1 MSTALDPTETEDTP
15 PSAIFEFVTFSA
27 GGQSYC
33 LEITQIRE
41 IRRWTTV
48 TALPHTPDD
57 VLGVMNLR
65 GAVIPIFDLAARFGL
80 GQTPT
85 NERNVVIVAAAE
97 GNTIGLLVESVSEIL
112 SVDTAEIQPTPDIKS
127 EATRSSIQGVISS
140 GETMIRVINLTAVL
154 DQPAGVAA

>member
-1 MSTALDPTETEDTP
+1 MPETAEAIADTQ
-15 PSAIFEFVTFSA
+15 FEFITFSA

-41 IRRWTTV
+41 IRRWTPV

-80 GQTPT
+80 GPTPA
-85 NERNVVIVAAAE
+85 NERNVVIVAAVE
-97 GNTIGLLVESVSEIL
+97 GTTIGLLVESVSEIL
-112 SVDTAEIQPTPDIKS
+112 SVEKSAIQETPDIQS
-127 EATRSSIQGVISS
+127 EATKHSILGMISVDES
-140 GETMIRVINLTAVL
+140 MVRVVNIDAVL
-154 DQPAGVAA
+154 ESSVEAAQ

>member
-1 MSTALDPTETEDTP
+1 MSEPAEPIDT
-15 PSAIFEFVTFSA
+15 SIFEFVTFSA

-41 IRRWTTV
+41 IRRWTAV

-80 GQTPT
+80 GKTPMG
-85 NERNVVIVAAAE
+85 ERNVVIVAATE

-112 SVDTAEIQPTPDIKS
+112 SVETSEIQQTPDIKS
-127 EATRSSIQGVISS
+127 EATRHSIQGVISS
-140 GETMIRVINLTAVL
+140 GDAMIRVVNLFAVVGE
-154 DQPAGVAA
+154 DVGVAA